1 MNKETKTSSRNP
13 PISKEKFLGIINQ
26 LQVCWDIDMAV
37 HKMSCDYLLNI
48 DLDTYALG
56 GIVTDLLT
64 ILLEKNYDVV
74 REEFFG
80 DIYFFCNDLDFGR
93 KWKPGSVTETDE
105 NGNVIDIDFSS
116 AENLWDYLIERYWSE
131 EKDE

>member
-1 MNKETKTSSRNP
+1 MKKTKNTSRNP
-13 PISKEKFLGIINQ
+13 PISKEKFLRIINQ
-26 LQVCWDIDMAV
+26 LQVCWDIDMTV
-37 HKMSCDYLLNI
+37 HKLSHDHLLNI

-56 GIVTDLLT
+56 GVVTDLLT
-64 ILLEKNYDVV
+64 VLLEKNYDVV

-93 KWKPGSVTETDE
+93 KWKPRSVIETDE

-116 AENLWDYLIERYWSE
+116 AEKLWDYLMETYWGD
-131 EKDE
+131 KDE